1 MASNDS
7 DSESV
12 ISVQLD
18 NPSDNE
24 LVLQQGDVSDS
35 SSTNDV
41 NNLLEDI
48 DSLSDII
55 EGEPDQNSENG
66 DTPSGLD
73 PDDDLCVDLDNLAN
87 DTRSPDDMYNI
98 LNIDSGWTQNFSDI
112 HVKQFTGPV
121 GSNLGPDFD
130 TSVTTPLDYFQL
142 FFSDEVF
149 QQICDNTN
157 KFKQFCVQQK
167 QMTAPNFVEKFW
179 EDTYVPE
186 MKAYYG
192 LAVIF
197 GLLNMPRYRNFWS
210 QDPFLGN
217 QGVQRVF
224 SLKCY
229 SKLSEYLHVSDCEA
243 EKNRGH
249 PDYERLGKICW
260 LYQHLLDTFRRF
272 KNPERVQFIDEQIM
286 PFLGHVSYIQNNV
299 SMTLTLGV
307 TDLAYQ

>member
-98 LNIDSGWTQNFSDI
+98 LNIDPEWTQDFSDI

-121 GSNLGPDFD
+121 RPNLGPDFD
-130 TSVTTPLDYFQL
+130 TSVATPSDYFQL
-142 FFSDEVF
+142 FFLMKRFS
-149 QQICDNTN
+149 
-157 KFKQFCVQQK
+157 K
-167 QMTAPNFVEKFW
+167 
-179 EDTYVPE
+179 YVTI
-186 MKAYYG
+186 
-192 LAVIF
+192 LTSS
-197 GLLNMPRYRNFWS
+197 NNS
-210 QDPFLGN
+210 
-217 QGVQRVF
+217 VF
-224 SLKCY
+224 SR
-229 SKLSEYLHVSDCEA
+229 
-243 EKNRGH
+243 NR
-249 PDYERLGKICW
+249 
-260 LYQHLLDTFRRF
+260 
-272 KNPERVQFIDEQIM
+272 
-286 PFLGHVSYIQNNV
+286 
-299 SMTLTLGV
+299 
-307 TDLAYQ
+307 

>member
-1 MASNDS
+1 MYDNIHMIHTDSDLVSEYKMASNDS

-18 NPSDNE
+18 DPSDNE
-24 LVLQQGDVSDS
+24 FVLQQGDVSDS

-66 DTPSGLD
+66 DTPPGLD
-73 PDDDLCVDLDNLAN
+73 TDDDLCVDLDNLAN

-98 LNIDSGWTQNFSDI
+98 LNIDPEWTQDFSDI

-121 GSNLGPDFD
+121 GPNLGPDFD
-130 TSVTTPLDYFQL
+130 TSITTPLDYFQL

-149 QQICDNTN
+149 QQICDNTH

-167 QMTAPNFVEKFW
+167 QITAPNFVEKFW
-179 EDTYVPE
+179 EDTSLPE

-192 LAVIF
+192 LDVIF
-197 GLLNMPRYRNFWS
+197 GLLNMPRYRNF
-210 QDPFLGN
+210 L
-217 QGVQRVF
+217 V
-224 SLKCY
+224 
-229 SKLSEYLHVSDCEA
+229 
-243 EKNRGH
+243 
-249 PDYERLGKICW
+249 
-260 LYQHLLDTFRRF
+260 
-272 KNPERVQFIDEQIM
+272 
-286 PFLGHVSYIQNNV
+286 
-299 SMTLTLGV
+299 
-307 TDLAYQ
+307 